1 MNNKAIG
8 FIEVIGYTN
17 AVVAADECVKAA
29 SVNLLGI
36 EKVSGGIV
44 TVKIIG
50 DVGAVTAAVES
61 GKAKVENTGTF
72 RAAHV
77 IPRLHEEVL
86 SIVESKTEVTE
97 VLSENKMDETTE
109 VVIEE
114 VQLNNTEV
122 IEETTDEALEEVLQ
136 EKVEEKIEENF
147 DIESN
152 KNTED
157 KYSNLTV
164 KELRQLA
171 VSTKAA
177 RTWKEAKQL
186 KKQELVARLLKKEE
200 ERK

>member
-17 AVVAADECVKAA
+17 AIVAADESVKAA

-44 TVKIIG
+44 TVKMIG

-61 GKAKVENTGTF
+61 GKAKVEHTGRF

-86 SIVESKTEVTE
+86 SIVEKKEEVTE
-97 VLSENKMDETTE
+97 VLLEDKIEETTE
-109 VVIEE
+109 VAIEE
-114 VQLNNTEV
+114 VQLNLNEVVNEISDEV
-122 IEETTDEALEEVLQ
+122 IQEEV
-136 EKVEEKIEENF
+136 EEEIEEEIEENF
-147 DIESN
+147 EKES
-152 KNTED
+152 KNIAED
-157 KYSNLTV
+157 KYSKLTV

-200 ERK
+200 ERN